1 MRALAA
7 VFAIGIALLSPAS
20 VRVSSSPLRSSYSD
34 QHWVLMPFKELSAC
48 VLMVGQEPR
57 GSATNRNLKIS
68 VSGWF
73 KQVRLELPE
82 PPAQYFQPGK
92 TTMVTVDL
100 GPSFKR
106 SLEFRPSLSSVM
118 PMIVSPLTIEDLD
131 AIRTS
136 LVPSG
141 EEMSV
146 RFESGESWRFP
157 PPEGRRLASAAAS
170 CWYATGIAAGDT
182 RSNFYGY

>member
-20 VRVSSSPLRSSYSD
+20 VRVSSTPLPSSYSD
-34 QHWVLMPFKELSAC
+34 HYWVLMPFKELSAC

-57 GSATNRNLKIS
+57 GSATNRNLKLY

-73 KQVRLELPE
+73 KEVRLELPE

-92 TTMVTVDL
+92 TTMVSVDL
-100 GPSFKR
+100 GPTFKR
-106 SLEFRPSLSSVM
+106 SLEFRPSLSSVA
-118 PMIVSPLTIEDLD
+118 PALVSSLTIEDLD
-131 AIRTS
+131 AIRAS
-136 LVPSG
+136 LVPSQ
-141 EEMSV
+141 EQMSV

-157 PPEGRRLASAAAS
+157 TPEGQGLAPAAAS
-170 CWYATGIAAGDT
+170 CWYGTGIAAGDT
-182 RSNFYGY
+182 RSDFYGY